1 MSHNSPFLEFL
12 IVNIFLHQFF
22 TEDKFVGTPPSG
34 SHVARIS

>member
-22 TEDKFVGTPPSG
+22 TEDKSNHLQG
-34 SHVARIS
+34 